1 MFTNFFLNFFW
12 NVICF
17 HDIFFSEYETR
28 GHRGS
33 ISSSSKKQ
41 EEQQSWEWGQLPTS
55 ATPQHHSKESKNSE
69 LAGGNSKE
77 HVIDKSAN
85 APGGPGLISYLFGG
99 QSSKKKVDDVP
110 GMYLDDL
117 EKADEEVNIVFF
129 IFHGIFMFLLFLLKF
144 LISRFFKIQISG
156 PQDLL
161 GEQPFQK

>member
-1 MFTNFFLNFFW
+1 MTNFFLNFFW

-17 HDIFFSEYETR
+17 HEIFFSEYETR

-117 EKADEEVNIVFF
+117 EKADEEVNIVFLYF
-129 IFHGIFMFLLFLLKF
+129 TEFSCFY
-144 LISRFFKIQISG
+144 FF
-156 PQDLL
+156 
-161 GEQPFQK
+161 F

>member
-17 HDIFFSEYETR
+17 HEIFFSEYETR

-117 EKADEEVNIVFF
+117 EKADEEVNIVFLYF
-129 IFHGIFMFLLFLLKF
+129 TEFSCFY
-144 LISRFFKIQISG
+144 FF
-156 PQDLL
+156 
-161 GEQPFQK
+161 F

>member
-1 MFTNFFLNFFW
+1 MFHEFFLNFFW

-17 HDIFFSEYETR
+17 HEIFFSEYETR

-117 EKADEEVNIVFF
+117 EKADEEVNMVFL
-129 IFHGIFMFLLFLLKF
+129 FHGIFMFLLFLLKF

>member
-1 MFTNFFLNFFW
+1 MFHEVLLKFFW

-17 HDIFFSEYETR
+17 HEIFFSEYETR

-117 EKADEEVNIVFF
+117 EKADEEVNMVFL
-129 IFHGIFMFLLFLLKF
+129 FHGIFMFLLFLLKF

>member
-17 HDIFFSEYETR
+17 HEIFFSEYETR

-129 IFHGIFMFLLFLLKF
+129 YFTEFSCFY
-144 LISRFFKIQISG
+144 FF
-156 PQDLL
+156 
-161 GEQPFQK
+161 F

>member
-1 MFTNFFLNFFW
+1 MVVSRIFSKFFLECNLFSRK
-12 NVICF
+12 N
-17 HDIFFSEYETR
+17 FSEYETR

-117 EKADEEVNIVFF
+117 EKADEEVNIVFLYF
-129 IFHGIFMFLLFLLKF
+129 TEFSCFY
-144 LISRFFKIQISG
+144 FF
-156 PQDLL
+156 
-161 GEQPFQK
+161 F

>member
-17 HDIFFSEYETR
+17 HEIFFSEYETR

-129 IFHGIFMFLLFLLKF
+129 Y
-144 LISRFFKIQISG
+144 ISRNFHVFTFSSKIFDFTI
-156 PQDLL
+156 
-161 GEQPFQK
+161 F

>member
-1 MFTNFFLNFFW
+1 MFHEFFLNFFW

-17 HDIFFSEYETR
+17 HEIFFSEYETR

-117 EKADEEVNIVFF
+117 EKADEEVNIVFLYF
-129 IFHGIFMFLLFLLKF
+129 TEFSCFY
-144 LISRFFKIQISG
+144 FF
-156 PQDLL
+156 
-161 GEQPFQK
+161 F

>member
-1 MFTNFFLNFFW
+1 MVVSRIFSKFFLECNLFSRK
-12 NVICF
+12 N
-17 HDIFFSEYETR
+17 FSEYETR

-129 IFHGIFMFLLFLLKF
+129 Y
-144 LISRFFKIQISG
+144 ISRNFHVFTFSSKIFDFTI
-156 PQDLL
+156 
-161 GEQPFQK
+161 F

>member
-1 MFTNFFLNFFW
+1 MFDEFFLKFFW

-17 HDIFFSEYETR
+17 HEIFFSEYETR

-117 EKADEEVNIVFF
+117 EKADEEVNMVFL
-129 IFHGIFMFLLFLLKF
+129 FHGIFMFLLFLLKF
-144 LISRFFKIQISG
+144 LISQFFKIQISG

>member
-1 MFTNFFLNFFW
+1 MFDEFFLKFFW

-17 HDIFFSEYETR
+17 HEIFFSEYETR

-129 IFHGIFMFLLFLLKF
+129 Y
-144 LISRFFKIQISG
+144 ISRNFHVFTFSSKIFDFTI
-156 PQDLL
+156 
-161 GEQPFQK
+161 F

>member
-1 MFTNFFLNFFW
+1 M
-12 NVICF
+12 
-17 HDIFFSEYETR
+17 
-28 GHRGS
+28 
-33 ISSSSKKQ
+33 
-41 EEQQSWEWGQLPTS
+41 PTS

-129 IFHGIFMFLLFLLKF
+129 Y
-144 LISRFFKIQISG
+144 ISRNFHVFTFSSKIFDFTI
-156 PQDLL
+156 
-161 GEQPFQK
+161 F